1 MFKRL
6 SIFKTCDTYHKS
18 DNADYFNNYC
28 DECKDEYSYY
38 IYIKEELNGN
48 ITMYKSCYKKCPLH
62 APEIKE
68 YGKYECVAY
77 CPRYKTNYG
86 KCVDYCDYEVY
97 RYLLKNENICYNYI
111 PNDFYVFLDNYTEFY
126 NNTNKPVI
134 KLGEECP
141 NNTYDSSFN
150 NFCIN
155 LEEDIFNLVA
165 NPNEL
170 LVFNNSLIKKLKTKE
185 IVIRAYSTDKKLDD
199 IDNNKDKLIQ
209 IDFSKCET
217 KIKKSNQMNYKESL
231 IVLDVFNLETNKF
244 FFRIFTKEGKELN
257 YTICDKEDIIKF
269 FLIIKTK

>member
-1 MFKRL
+1 M
-6 SIFKTCDTYHKS
+6 
-18 DNADYFNNYC
+18 
-28 DECKDEYSYY
+28 
-38 IYIKEELNGN
+38 
-48 ITMYKSCYKKCPLH
+48 
-62 APEIKE
+62 
-68 YGKYECVAY
+68 
-77 CPRYKTNYG
+77 
-86 KCVDYCDYEVY
+86 DYCDYEVY

-257 YTICDKEDIIKF
+257 YT
-269 FLIIKTK
+269 FL

>member
-1 MFKRL
+1 
-6 SIFKTCDTYHKS
+6 
-18 DNADYFNNYC
+18 
-28 DECKDEYSYY
+28 
-38 IYIKEELNGN
+38 
-48 ITMYKSCYKKCPLH
+48 MYKSCYKKCPLH

-68 YGKYECVAY
+68 YGKNECVSY

-86 KCVDYCDYEVY
+86 KCVDFCDYEIY

-126 NNTNKPVI
+126 DNTNKPVI

-165 NPNEL
+165 NPNES

-185 IVIRAYSTDKKLDD
+185 IVIRAYSTDKK
-199 IDNNKDKLIQ
+199 
-209 IDFSKCET
+209 
-217 KIKKSNQMNYKESL
+217 
-231 IVLDVFNLETNKF
+231 
-244 FFRIFTKEGKELN
+244 
-257 YTICDKEDIIKF
+257 
-269 FLIIKTK
+269 